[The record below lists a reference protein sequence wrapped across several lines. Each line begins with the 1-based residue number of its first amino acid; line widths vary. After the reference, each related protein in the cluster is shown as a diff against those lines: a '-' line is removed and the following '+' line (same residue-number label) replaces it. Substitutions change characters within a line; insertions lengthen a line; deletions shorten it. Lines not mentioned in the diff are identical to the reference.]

1 MWPRRRSG
9 DETRVSH
16 SSGVI
21 ALMPPPL
28 RRDDV
33 HDVERRARPNRCDGG
48 DGGIAFSIEVGA
60 QRFDESFG
68 RRFVELDDHVDIV
81 GGPRLAVQ

>member
-1 MWPRRRSG
+1 VTTPAKAL
-9 DETRVSH
+9 VIQ
-16 SSGVI
+16 GVR
-21 ALMPPPL
+21 AGHEQVDLH

-33 HDVERRARPNRCDGG
+33 HDVERRARPNRG
-48 DGGIAFSIEVGA
+48 DGGIAVSIEVGA

>member
-1 MWPRRRSG
+1 MCPAPESG

-33 HDVERRARPNRCDGG
+33 HDVERRARPNRG
-48 DGGIAFSIEVGA
+48 DGGIAVSIEVGA

-68 RRFVELDDHVDIV
+68 RRFVEIDDHVDIV